1 MIDEKKWY
9 ASKGVWG
16 GIVTVLALALT
27 AFGYGIGPDD
37 QVALTD
43 YLVSIGGAVGGLLA
57 IYGRVKA
64 SKKVSK

>member
-1 MIDEKKWY
+1 MTDEKKWY
-9 ASKGVWG
+9 TSKGVWG

-27 AFGYGIGPDD
+27 AFGYGIGADD
-37 QVALTD
+37 QAALVD

-64 SKKVSK
+64 SKKVGK